1 MCDITKEYIISSYV
15 SDLRGTAMTAMQT
28 HHIHTSSH
36 DAIEEENNL
45 STPEVLQVNIIVPPP
60 FYDQHWQQSVH
71 CINHFTGAMYQD
83 LKL

>member
-15 SDLRGTAMTAMQT
+15 SDLRDTAMTALQT

-60 FYDQHWQQSVH
+60 FYDQH
-71 CINHFTGAMYQD
+71 
-83 LKL
+83 

>member
-15 SDLRGTAMTAMQT
+15 SDLRDTAMTALQT

-45 STPEVLQVNIIVPPP
+45 QVNIIVPPP
-60 FYDQHWQQSVH
+60 FYDPR
-71 CINHFTGAMYQD
+71 
-83 LKL
+83 

>member
-15 SDLRGTAMTAMQT
+15 SDLRGTAMTALQT

-60 FYDQHWQQSVH
+60 FYDQH
-71 CINHFTGAMYQD
+71 
-83 LKL
+83 